1 MIIHLS
7 FADYRKNDDQEGSH
21 MIPVAV
27 GKQNLNFSKVPKE
40 NNKGSEWKGTGLCP
54 PVGVEL
60 WSPH

>member
-1 MIIHLS
+1 
-7 FADYRKNDDQEGSH
+7 

-40 NNKGSEWKGTGLCP
+40 KNKGSEWKGTGLCP
-54 PVGVEL
+54 SVGLEL